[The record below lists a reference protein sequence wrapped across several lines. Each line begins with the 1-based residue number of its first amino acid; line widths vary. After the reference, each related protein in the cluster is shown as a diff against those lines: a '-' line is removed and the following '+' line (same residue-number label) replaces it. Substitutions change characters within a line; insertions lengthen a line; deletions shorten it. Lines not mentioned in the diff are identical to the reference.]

1 MYSIYSYG
9 QMLADTPRLHSYV
22 AALTERVTSE
32 SVVLDLGCGPGYF
45 SLLAAQLGARKVYA
59 IEPDPVIQLARDVAA
74 TNGLADKIEFFE
86 CFSTEVTLPEKAT
99 IIVSDLRGVLPWYQ
113 QNLPAIIDARNR
125 LLAPGGILIPRRD
138 VLWAAVVETPDKY
151 NEIVGPWGQSGLNL
165 SSAATA
171 ATNTW
176 RKAYLKPEQLLVTPV
191 CWAILDYYGLDDLDC
206 KAEISWQVERSGTAH
221 GFCVWFDSELVGD
234 IRFSNHP
241 KEPELIYGS
250 GLFPFPHPVELAIGD
265 QIELQL
271 SADFIRDDYVWCWN
285 TTILDG
291 ESRQT
296 RANFKQSTLH
306 QAPLS
311 PAKLRKQA
319 ATYRPSLN
327 QKGRIRSFILQSMT
341 GDHSLEE
348 IASQVAAR
356 FPEQY
361 SDWKDALTDVTTMSL
376 EFSQ

>member
-9 QMLADTPRLHSYV
+9 QMLADTPRLHAYV
-22 AALTERVTSE
+22 AALKETVTSD

-45 SLLAAQLGARKVYA
+45 SLLAAQLGARRVYA
-59 IEPDPVIQLARDVAA
+59 IEPDPVIQLAREAA
-74 TNGLADKIEFFE
+74 ASNGLADKIEFFE

-113 QNLPAIIDARNR
+113 QNLASIIDARNR
-125 LLAPGGILIPRRD
+125 LLARGGVLIPRRD
-138 VLWAAVVETPDKY
+138 VLWAALVDAADKY
-151 NEIVGPWGQSGLNL
+151 KEIVGPWEQPALNL
-165 SSAATA
+165 SSAKTA

-176 RKAYLKPEQLLVTPV
+176 RKAYLKPEQLFTKPV
-191 CWAILDYYGLDDLDC
+191 SWATLDYDELEDLDC
-206 KAEISWQVERSGTAH
+206 KAEISWQVERPGIAH
-221 GFCVWFDSELVGD
+221 GFNVWFDSELVGD

-250 GLFPFPHPVELAIGD
+250 GLFPFPHPVELATDD

-271 SADFIRDDYVWCWN
+271 SADLIRDDYVWRWN

-291 ESRQT
+291 QSGQIK
-296 RANFKQSTLH
+296 ANFKQSTLYRT
-306 QAPLS
+306 PLS

-319 ATYRPSLN
+319 ATYKPSLN
-327 QKGRIRSFILQSMT
+327 QRGQIKSFILQLMT

-348 IASQVAAR
+348 IATQVVAR

-361 SDWKDALTDVTTMSL
+361 SDWTDALSEVTAMSL
-376 EFSQ
+376 EFS